1 MLGFLLPEA
10 GPAPLMV
17 ELVVSSRR
25 VHFTPYFDG
34 ASVMII
40 KHFFKVEIN

>member
-10 GPAPLMV
+10 GPASLLV

-25 VHFTPYFDG
+25 MHFTPYFDG
-34 ASVMII
+34 APVMIM
-40 KHFFKVEIN
+40 KQKLYKK